1 MRQMSR
7 FVRPTLT
14 AAAIIAAASAANS
27 ASAQTVIWD
36 NGDFVTAQGI
46 GFNGADISQTES
58 GIVIGL
64 GNNASPPSGNPVVIA
79 DDFVVFDGPVNL
91 HSMTWY
97 GFLSGQTTTENPFDT
112 AYVTLWDNDPFFG
125 GQLIAGDFTTNR
137 FVSGEWTGVY
147 RTSSSSSQSAITSN
161 IRPIMALELDMTWAP
176 ELPTG
181 AYYVGVTIAVGPGYS
196 GNVFSSPVP
205 QQLGHNASQL
215 FENEWFVTP
224 IDFPF
229 IIRAVDNREPTCVAD
244 WDNDGEVTIGDYFA
258 FLNSFFSQLGGSGSA
273 DIDGDGEVT
282 IGDYFA
288 FLTAFFAGLQGDC

>member
-1 MRQMSR
+1 MRHQFR
-7 FVRPTLT
+7 TVRSALSLT
-14 AAAIIAAASAANS
+14 AMIAAASAFNS

-64 GNNASPPSGNPVVIA
+64 GNNAAPPSGNPVVIA
-79 DDFVVFDGPVNL
+79 DDFIIFDGPVNL

-112 AYVTLWDNDPFFG
+112 AYVMIWDDDPRLG
-125 GQLIAGDFTTNR
+125 GQLIAGDLTTNR

-176 ELPTG
+176 ELNTG
-181 AYYVGVTIAVGPGYS
+181 AYYVGVTIAVAPGYS
-196 GNVFSSPVP
+196 GNVFASPIP
-205 QQLGHNASQL
+205 QQPGHNASQL
-215 FENEWFVTP
+215 FENEWFATP

-229 IIRAVDNREPTCVAD
+229 ILRIVDDSTPCP
-244 WDNDGEVTIGDYFA
+244 
-258 FLNSFFSQLGGSGSA
+258 A

-282 IGDYFA
+282 VADYFA
-288 FLTAFFAGLQGDC
+288 FLTAFFETLGGPGDTADIDGDGEVTVADYFAFLTVFFATLGSDC